1 MDFSN
6 DRPVQHQKYWEGSI
20 PREMMSTLQANV
32 ATYLCLMIDFRFDLT
47 KHGTMLRSKFLSIDV
62 AALDFVE
69 TAGRVSRP
77 SDKRNPCEDIVHER
91 SRLVLSSKQARD
103 SVFKRI
109 VFVQPFKS
117 NDDHRL

>member
-6 DRPVQHQKYWEGSI
+6 DRPVQRQKYREGSI

-47 KHGTMLRSKFLSIDV
+47 KRGTMLRSNHHKFLAIDV
-62 AALDFVE
+62 AALDFVK

-77 SDKRNPCEDIVHER
+77 SNNRSPCKNIVHER
-91 SRLVLSSKQARD
+91 SGLGAVKQAGAR
-103 SVFKRI
+103 FG
-109 VFVQPFKS
+109 F
-117 NDDHRL
+117 

>member
-62 AALDFVE
+62 AALDFVK

-77 SDKRNPCEDIVHER
+77 SDNRSPCEDIVHER
-91 SRLVLSSKQARD
+91 SRLGAVKQAGA
-103 SVFKRI
+103 
-109 VFVQPFKS
+109 
-117 NDDHRL
+117 RLGF

>member
-20 PREMMSTLQANV
+20 PREMMSTSQANV

-62 AALDFVE
+62 AALDFVK

-77 SDKRNPCEDIVHER
+77 SDKRNPCEAIVHER

-117 NDDHRL
+117 KR